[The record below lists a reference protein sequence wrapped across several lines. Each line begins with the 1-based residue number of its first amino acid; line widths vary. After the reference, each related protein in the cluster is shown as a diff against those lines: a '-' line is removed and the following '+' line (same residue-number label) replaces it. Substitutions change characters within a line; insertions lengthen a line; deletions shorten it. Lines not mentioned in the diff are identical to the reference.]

1 MWIGSGDGGKPASTS
16 TSAPLASSELTRFA
30 GSDVQQTRFRLSA
43 ISARNSS
50 RTSTPGR
57 GSNQLPLSG
66 PMNPLQQPGK
76 FEPALTCA
84 EER

>member
-1 MWIGSGDGGKPASTS
+1 MWIGSGDGGKPAGAS

-57 GSNQLPLSG
+57 GSNQLL
-66 PMNPLQQPGK
+66 NPVRPD
-76 FEPALTCA
+76 EPTPTAG
-84 EER
+84 EI